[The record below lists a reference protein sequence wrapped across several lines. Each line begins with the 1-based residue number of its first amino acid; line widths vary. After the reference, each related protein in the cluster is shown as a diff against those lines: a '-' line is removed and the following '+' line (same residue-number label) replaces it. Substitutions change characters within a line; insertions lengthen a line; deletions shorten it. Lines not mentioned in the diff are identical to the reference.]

1 MHAPTHNEFLAMLAE
16 GNTIP
21 VYRTLLSDHLTPVL
35 AFRKL
40 MAVGE
45 QGFLLESVV
54 GLERV
59 ARYTFLGVRPRQ
71 TLRAFGR
78 RVELERDGV
87 AQEYVTDDPLDL
99 LERFLAERKG
109 VHHGPLPPFTGGAV
123 GYAGYDVVRYYE
135 RLPDAPEDDRGLPDM
150 VFGFY
155 DTMVI
160 FDHVVGS
167 VRVVS
172 NAFVEEGDDADAAY
186 REACR
191 RVDAVCER
199 LRRPAPLRVEDV
211 AWGEKV
217 RLPFASNF
225 EKDEFLRAVEAS
237 KEYIRAGDI
246 FQVVLSQR
254 LRVESGADPID
265 IYRALRVIN
274 PSPFMFYLKTNDVTL
289 IGASPEVM
297 VRVEGRTVTSRPLAG
312 TRPRG
317 ATPEEDRRLE
327 EELLADPKER
337 AEHVMLVDL
346 ARNDVGRVA
355 RFRSVALS
363 DVMTVERY
371 SHVMHIVSN
380 VSGTLREGRT
390 ALDALRVSVPAG
402 TLSGAP
408 KVRAMEIIDEFEP
421 TKRGPYGGAVGYVD
435 YAGNMDTCIALR
447 TMVLAGGSLDVQAGA
462 GIVADSVPE
471 REYEETLNKA
481 RALLLAVQIAERG
494 FGACGPAHGGAE
506 A

>member
-1 MHAPTHNEFLAMLAE
+1 MYEPSKSDFLAFARQ

-21 VYRTLLSDHLTPVL
+21 VYRTLLADHVTPVL

-40 MAVGE
+40 MSEGE

-59 ARYTFLGVRPRQ
+59 ARYTFLGVRPRY
-71 TLRAFGR
+71 TVRSAGTRFEVLRPEQPVEAFECGDPLAELGR
-78 RVELERDGV
+78 RLAVHKAVQHGNL
-87 AQEYVTDDPLDL
+87 P
-99 LERFLAERKG
+99 RFA
-109 VHHGPLPPFTGGAV
+109 GGAV
-123 GYAGYDVVRYYE
+123 GYVGYDIIRHYE
-135 RLPDAPEDDRGLPDM
+135 RLPKCPKDDRGLPDM

-155 DTMVI
+155 DTMLI
-160 FDHVVGS
+160 FDHVLKTVQ
-167 VRVVS
+167 VVS
-172 NAFVEEGDDADAAY
+172 NVILETGTDPSAAY
-186 REACR
+186 QQACER
-191 RVDAVCER
+191 IDAICDR
-199 LRRPAPLRVEDV
+199 LRRPAPLRVEDM
-211 AWGEKV
+211 V
-217 RLPFASNF
+217 RSEPVRIPFASNF
-225 EKDEFLRAVEAS
+225 ERAGFCKAVEAC

-254 LRVESGADPID
+254 LRVDSGADPMD

-274 PSPFMFYLKTNDVTL
+274 PSPFMFFLRTRDATL
-289 IGASPEVM
+289 LGSSPEIM
-297 VRVEGRTVTSRPLAG
+297 VRVENGRITSRPLAG

-317 ATPEEDRRLE
+317 RTPEEDKRLE
-327 EELLADPKER
+327 AELLADPKER

-355 RFRSVALS
+355 EYGSVELS
-363 DVMTVERY
+363 DLMHVERY

-380 VSGTLREGRT
+380 VTGQLRPGLT

-402 TLSGAP
+402 TVSGAP

-421 TKRGPYGGAVGYVD
+421 TRRGPYAGAVGYID
-435 YAGNMDTCIALR
+435 YSGNMDTCIALR
-447 TMVLAGGSLDVQAGA
+447 TMVLAGGHLDVQAGA
-462 GIVADSVPE
+462 GLVADSVPE

-494 FGACGPAHGGAE
+494 FGPT
-506 A
+506 

>member
-1 MHAPTHNEFLAMLAE
+1 MYEPSKQEFLALARQ

-21 VYRTLLSDHLTPVL
+21 VYRTLLADHLTPVL
-35 AFRKL
+35 AFQKL
-40 MAVGE
+40 LSEGE

-59 ARYTFLGVRPRQ
+59 ARYTFLGVRPRETVRTFGNRFEIVRGEKTE
-71 TLRAFGR
+71 TL
-78 RVELERDGV
+78 DCP
-87 AQEYVTDDPLDL
+87 DPLAQL
-99 LERFLAERKG
+99 GELTARHKA
-109 VHHGPLPPFTGGAV
+109 VHHGSLPRFAGGAV
-123 GYAGYDVVRYYE
+123 GYVGYDIIRHYE
-135 RLPDAPEDDRGLPDM
+135 RLPDCPKDDRGLPDM

-160 FDHVVGS
+160 FDHVLKTVQ
-167 VRVVS
+167 VVS
-172 NAFVEEGDDADAAY
+172 NAHLDEVASADAAY
-186 REACR
+186 QEALSR
-191 RVDAVCER
+191 IDAVVDR
-199 LRRPAPLRVEDV
+199 LRRPAPLKVEDMVRNEPV
-211 AWGEKV
+211 A
-217 RLPFASNF
+217 LPFAPNF
-225 EKDEFLRAVEAS
+225 KREEFCRAVEAC

-254 LRVESGADPID
+254 LRVESGADPMD
-265 IYRALRVIN
+265 IYRALRVVN
-274 PSPFMFYLKTNDVTL
+274 PSPFMFFLRTKDVTL
-289 IGASPEVM
+289 LGSSPEIM
-297 VRVEGRTVTSRPLAG
+297 VRVENGLITSRPLAG

-317 ATPEEDRRLE
+317 KTPEEDKRLE

-355 RFRSVALS
+355 KYDTVKLA
-363 DVMTVERY
+363 DVMHVERY

-380 VSGTLREGRT
+380 VTGELQAGLSS
-390 ALDALRVSVPAG
+390 LDALRVSVPAG
-402 TLSGAP
+402 TVSGAP

-421 TKRGPYGGAVGYVD
+421 TKRGPYAGAVGYID

-447 TMVLAGGSLDVQAGA
+447 TMVLSGGHIDVQAGA
-462 GIVADSVPE
+462 GLVADSVPE

-494 FGACGPAHGGAE
+494 FGPA
-506 A
+506 

>member
-1 MHAPTHNEFLAMLAE
+1 MYEPSKQVFLDLAHQ

-40 MAVGE
+40 LAEGE
-45 QGFLLESVV
+45 QGFLLESIV
-54 GLERV
+54 GMERV
-59 ARYTFLGVRPRQ
+59 ARYTFLGVRPRE
-71 TLRAFGR
+71 TIRAVDG
-78 RVELERDGV
+78 RVERITAAGTETFNG
-87 AQEYVTDDPLDL
+87 ADPLAKLGEL
-99 LERFLAERKG
+99 LAVHKA
-109 VHHGPLPPFTGGAV
+109 VHHGSLPRFAGGAV
-123 GYAGYDVVRYYE
+123 GYVGYDIVRHYE
-135 RLPDAPEDDRGLPDM
+135 RLPNCPRDDRGLPDM

-160 FDHVVGS
+160 FDHVLKTVQ
-167 VRVVS
+167 VVS
-172 NAFVEEGDDADAAY
+172 NAILGGGTDPGAAY
-186 REACR
+186 EQACER
-191 RVDAVCER
+191 IDAVCDR
-199 LRRPAPLRVEDV
+199 LRRPAPLRVEDMV
-211 AWGEKV
+211 RNEPV

-225 EKDEFLRAVEAS
+225 KREDFLTAVEAC

-254 LRVESGADPID
+254 LRVESGADPVD

-274 PSPFMFYLKTNDVTL
+274 PSPFMFFLRTKDVTL
-289 IGASPEVM
+289 LGSSPEIM
-297 VRVEGRTVTSRPLAG
+297 VRVENGRITSRPLAG
-312 TRPRG
+312 TRPR
-317 ATPEEDRRLE
+317 AQTPEEDKRLE

-355 RFRSVALS
+355 QFGSVEIS
-363 DVMTVERY
+363 DVMHVERY

-380 VSGTLREGRT
+380 VTGQLRPEFT

-402 TLSGAP
+402 TVSGAP
-408 KVRAMEIIDEFEP
+408 KVRAMEIVDEFEP
-421 TKRGPYGGAVGYVD
+421 TKRGPYAGAVGYID
-435 YAGNMDTCIALR
+435 YSGNMDTCIALR
-447 TMVLAGGSLDVQAGA
+447 TMVLAGGHLDVQAGA
-462 GIVADSVPE
+462 GLVADSVPD

-494 FGACGPAHGGAE
+494 FGPA
-506 A
+506 

>member
-1 MHAPTHNEFLAMLAE
+1 MYEPSKQDFLALARQ

-21 VYRTLLSDHLTPVL
+21 VYRTLLADHLTPVL

-40 MAVGE
+40 LAEGE

-59 ARYTFLGVRPRQ
+59 ARYTFLGVRPRM
-71 TLRAFGR
+71 TVRAMGSRFEVITPDGATETTDCADPLARLGR
-78 RVELERDGV
+78 RLAAHKAVQHGSL
-87 AQEYVTDDPLDL
+87 P
-99 LERFLAERKG
+99 RFA
-109 VHHGPLPPFTGGAV
+109 GGAV
-123 GYAGYDVVRYYE
+123 GYVGYDIIRHYE
-135 RLPDAPEDDRGLPDM
+135 RLPKCPKDDRGLPDM

-160 FDHVVGS
+160 FDHVLKTVQ
-167 VRVVS
+167 VVA
-172 NAFVEEGDDADAAY
+172 NAVLQDGADPAAAY
-186 REACR
+186 DQACTQI
-191 RVDAVCER
+191 DGICDR
-199 LRRPAPLRVEDV
+199 LRRPAPLKVEDMV
-211 AWGEKV
+211 RSEPV
-217 RLPFASNF
+217 RLPFKSNF
-225 EKDEFLRAVEAS
+225 RREDFLKAVEAC

-254 LRVESGADPID
+254 LRVESGADPMD

-274 PSPFMFYLKTNDVTL
+274 PSPFMFFLRTKDATL
-289 IGASPEVM
+289 LGSSPEIM
-297 VRVEGRTVTSRPLAG
+297 VRVENGQITSRPLAG

-317 ATPEEDRRLE
+317 ATPEEDKRLE

-355 RFRSVALS
+355 RYSTVKLS
-363 DVMTVERY
+363 DMMHVERY

-380 VSGTLREGRT
+380 VTGQLQEGLT

-402 TLSGAP
+402 TVSGAP

-421 TKRGPYGGAVGYVD
+421 TKRGPYAGAIGYID
-435 YAGNMDTCIALR
+435 YSGNMDTCIALR
-447 TMVLAGGSLDVQAGA
+447 TMVLSGGHIDVQAGA
-462 GIVADSVPE
+462 GLVADSVPD
-471 REYEETLNKA
+471 REYEETLSKA

-494 FGACGPAHGGAE
+494 FGPA
-506 A
+506 

>member
-1 MHAPTHNEFLAMLAE
+1 MYEPSKQDFLALARQ

-21 VYRTLLSDHLTPVL
+21 VYRTLLADHLTPVL
-35 AFRKL
+35 AFQKL
-40 MAVGE
+40 LAEGE

-59 ARYTFLGVRPRQ
+59 ARYTFLGVRPRETVRTFGNRFEIVRGEKTE
-71 TLRAFGR
+71 TL
-78 RVELERDGV
+78 ECP
-87 AQEYVTDDPLDL
+87 DPLAKL
-99 LERFLAERKG
+99 GELTARHKA
-109 VHHGPLPPFTGGAV
+109 VHHGSLPRFAGGAV
-123 GYAGYDVVRYYE
+123 GYVGYDIIRHYE
-135 RLPDAPEDDRGLPDM
+135 RLPDCPKDDRGLPDM
-150 VFGFY
+150 AFGFY

-160 FDHVVGS
+160 FDHVLKTAQ
-167 VRVVS
+167 VVS
-172 NAFVEEGDDADAAY
+172 NAHAAGGDPAAAY
-186 REACR
+186 EAACAR
-191 RVDAVCER
+191 IDAVVDR
-199 LRRPAPLRVEDV
+199 LRRPAPLRVEDM
-211 AWGEKV
+211 V
-217 RLPFASNF
+217 RNEPVTMPFTANF
-225 EKDEFLRAVEAS
+225 ERDEFCRAVEAC

-254 LRVESGADPID
+254 LRVESGADPMD

-274 PSPFMFYLKTNDVTL
+274 PSPFMFFLRTKDVTL
-289 IGASPEVM
+289 LGSSPEIM
-297 VRVEGRTVTSRPLAG
+297 VRVENGLITSRPLAG

-317 ATPEEDRRLE
+317 KTPEEDKRLE

-355 RFRSVALS
+355 KYDTVKLA
-363 DVMTVERY
+363 DVMHVERY

-380 VSGTLREGRT
+380 VTGRLQEGLT

-402 TLSGAP
+402 TVSGAP

-421 TKRGPYGGAVGYVD
+421 TKRGPYAGAVGYID

-447 TMVLAGGSLDVQAGA
+447 TMVLSGGHIDVQAGA
-462 GIVADSVPE
+462 GLVADSVPE

-494 FGACGPAHGGAE
+494 FGPA
-506 A
+506 

>member
-1 MHAPTHNEFLAMLAE
+1 MYEPTREEFLEMARQ

-40 MAVGE
+40 MGEDE

-59 ARYTFLGVRPRQ
+59 ARYTFLGVCPRE
-71 TLRAFGR
+71 TIRAWGR
-78 RVELERDGV
+78 RVEVEQGDR
-87 AQEYVTDDPLDL
+87 VTRSECDDPLA
-99 LERFLAERKG
+99 RLAQCLAAHKV
-109 VHHGPLPPFTGGAV
+109 VHHPDRSGLPRFTGGAV
-123 GYAGYDVVRYYE
+123 GYAGYDVIRHYE
-135 RLPDAPEDDRGLPDM
+135 HLPNAPEDDRGLPDM

-160 FDHVVGS
+160 FDHVQKTVM
-167 VRVVS
+167 VVS
-172 NAFVEEGDDADAAY
+172 NAILGDGEPVKAYDAA
-186 REACR
+186 RER
-191 RVDAVCER
+191 IDAVCER
-199 LRRPAPLRVEDV
+199 LRRPAPLKVEDM
-211 AWGEKV
+211 V
-217 RLPFASNF
+217 RDEPVRMPFKSNF
-225 EKDEFLRAVEAS
+225 ERDDFLRAVEAC

-246 FQVVLSQR
+246 LQVVLSQR
-254 LRVESGADPID
+254 LRVESAADPMD

-274 PSPFMFYLKTNDVTL
+274 PSPFMFYLKTKDVTL
-289 IGASPEVM
+289 LGSSPEIM
-297 VRVEGRTVTSRPLAG
+297 VRVEDGEITSRPLAG

-317 ATPEEDRRLE
+317 SGAEEDKRLE
-327 EELLADPKER
+327 KELLADPKER
-337 AEHVMLVDL
+337 AEHIMLVDL

-355 RFRSVALS
+355 RYDTVRLS
-363 DVMTVERY
+363 DVMRVERY

-380 VSGTLREGRT
+380 VTGSLRDGCT

-402 TLSGAP
+402 TVSGAP

-421 TKRGPYGGAVGYVD
+421 TKRGPYAGAVGYVD
-435 YAGNMDTCIALR
+435 YSGNMDTCIALR
-447 TMVLAGGSLDVQAGA
+447 TMVLSGGVIDVQAGA

-481 RALLLAVQIAERG
+481 RALLLAVQVAERG
-494 FGACGPAHGGAE
+494 FGPA
-506 A
+506 